1 MRRADSVCYLLQA
14 RGAVIAPEDGLREFC
29 IVRKKLGIL
38 NIAAIMAYL
47 LGNALTYNHLVKA
60 NPSVALETS
69 TMLKNLA
76 IACVWPIYWLAELV

>member
-1 MRRADSVCYLLQA
+1 MCYLSKTKNA
-14 RGAVIAPEDGLREFC
+14 AIAPVNGPRKFC
-29 IVRKKLGIL
+29 TVGKKIGPLNGVAIIV
-38 NIAAIMAYL
+38 YL
-47 LGNALTYNHLVKA
+47 IGNALTYNHLVKV